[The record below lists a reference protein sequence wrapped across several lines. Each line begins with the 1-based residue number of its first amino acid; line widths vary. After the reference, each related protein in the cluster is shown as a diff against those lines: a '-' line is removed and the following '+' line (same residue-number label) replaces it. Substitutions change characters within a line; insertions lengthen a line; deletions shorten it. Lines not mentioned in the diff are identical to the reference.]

1 MNDFKR
7 YFPLFIPFAIFIGF
21 CLYMCL
27 YMSINQPVK
36 KVRICKKENAM
47 DFIRYYQPGICKG
60 RNLIDAIALDNS
72 ENGYVKLIYEEK

>member
-21 CLYMCL
+21 CLYM
-27 YMSINQPVK
+27 SINQPVK
-36 KVRICKKENAM
+36 KVCICKKENA
-47 DFIRYYQPGICKG
+47 DRFLCKYG

-72 ENGYVKLIYEEK
+72 ENGYFKLIYEEK